1 VKYPKQCH
9 AFIVLIKG
17 AAPPAAIQWFAN
29 YNLDEV

>member
-1 VKYPKQCH
+1 MPS
-9 AFIVLIKG
+9 FVLIKG